1 MLYAIE
7 SVGISSLLALP
18 LLPPHAVIAVIIVA
32 VNTDINNVFFILV
45 SDFGRKVK
53 LFCFNYQIKTE
64 NCLVEC
70 NKLHTFAA
78 IYYRRLK
85 YEKENSV

>member
-1 MLYAIE
+1 ME
-7 SVGISSLLALP
+7 TRVAL
-18 LLPPHAVIAVIIVA
+18 ICIIVEDINA
-32 VNTDINNVFFILV
+32 AENANINNVFFIIVLN
-45 SDFGRKVK
+45 FGRKVK

-70 NKLHTFAA
+70 DKLHTFAA
-78 IYYRRLK
+78 NYYRRLK